1 LMLAKLLWILS
12 GGPSGDVPVPLKYF
26 DVLANMV
33 EMDEDDLQVLAQFLK
48 VMNETGL
55 ARLERESGGMAI
67 RFTAE

>member
-1 LMLAKLLWILS
+1 MLAKLLWILS